1 MNNLLEKGVLTY
13 VESSSCFAYVL
24 NDNSMFLPT
33 EYKVLQGQS
42 GSFVKCMKMLYNGKI
57 MLYYIPGSAKP
68 LSALLGRIDGDAFI
82 KIVRNLLHDV
92 VEVNSNGFLSCQSID
107 GDLSRIYV
115 DTANGDVSLVYMPV
129 AKKNYEDF
137 FSFENELRTSL
148 AELPSLHANLKTER
162 TEKLAQKLADGMLGL
177 DELADILGS
186 GVAKSGGSSARES
199 RRGKKCS
206 LIAINAPVNQTIT
219 VTKDEYFIGKH
230 PDKVDGVISFNRMIS
245 RLHCKIIY
253 HEGAYY
259 IIDLNSS
266 NHTYVNKKQLTPH
279 SPCKL
284 ENGYEVRLADSDFR
298 VEII

>member
-24 NDNSMFLPT
+24 NDNSIFLPT

-92 VEVNSNGFLSCQSID
+92 VEVNNNGFLSCQSID

-115 DTANGDVSLVYMPV
+115 DTANGEVSLIYMPV

-137 FSFENELRTSL
+137 FAFENELRTSL
-148 AELPSLHANLKTER
+148 AELLSTYANLKTEK
-162 TEKLAQKLADGMLGL
+162 TDALAQKLTDGMLSL
-177 DELADILGS
+177 EEIADALG
-186 GVAKSGGSSARES
+186 GAAAVS
-199 RRGKKCS
+199 RSIKENRDRKKCS
-206 LIAINAPVNQTIT
+206 LIAVNAPVNQTIT

-245 RLHCKIIY
+245 RQHCKIIY

-266 NHTYVNKKQLTPH
+266 NHTYVNKKQLAPH

-284 ENGYEVRLADSDFR
+284 ENGYVVRLADSDFR

>member
-1 MNNLLEKGVLTY
+1 MNNLLEKDVLTY

-24 NDNSMFLPT
+24 NDNSIFLPT

-92 VEVNSNGFLSCQSID
+92 VEVNNNGFLSCQSID

-115 DTANGDVSLVYMPV
+115 DTANGEVSLIYMPV

-137 FSFENELRTSL
+137 FAFENELRTSL
-148 AELPSLHANLKTER
+148 AELLSTYANLKTEK
-162 TEKLAQKLADGMLGL
+162 TDALAQKLTDGMLSL
-177 DELADILGS
+177 EEIADALG
-186 GVAKSGGSSARES
+186 GAAAVSGGVKES
-199 RRGKKCS
+199 RTGKKCS
-206 LIAINAPVNQTIT
+206 LIAINAPINQIIT

-245 RLHCKIIY
+245 RQHCKIIY

-266 NHTYVNKKQLTPH
+266 NHTYVNKKQLAPH

-284 ENGYEVRLADSDFR
+284 ENGYVVRLADSDFR

>member
-24 NDNSMFLPT
+24 NDNSIFLPT

-42 GSFVKCMKMLYNGKI
+42 GNFVKCMKMLYNGKI
-57 MLYYIPGSAKP
+57 ILYYIPGSAKP

-92 VEVNSNGFLSCQSID
+92 VEVNNNGFLSCQSID

-115 DTANGDVSLVYMPV
+115 DTANGEVSLIYMPV

-137 FSFENELRTSL
+137 FAFENELRTSL
-148 AELPSLHANLKTER
+148 AELLSTYANLKTEK
-162 TEKLAQKLADGMLGL
+162 TDALAQKLTDGMLSL
-177 DELADILGS
+177 EEIADALG
-186 GVAKSGGSSARES
+186 GAAAVS
-199 RRGKKCS
+199 RSIKENRDRKKCS
-206 LIAINAPVNQTIT
+206 LIAVNAPVNQTIT

-245 RLHCKIIY
+245 RQHCKIIY

-266 NHTYVNKKQLTPH
+266 NHTYVNKKQLAPH

-284 ENGYEVRLADSDFR
+284 ENGYVVRLADSDFR